1 MFCGGPIG
9 RDRNQDEASDLG
21 TRVTEPTDRQDE
33 IDQDAIDS
41 GAALW
46 MARLGDGPLSASDRQ
61 ALDRWLDEDPRHA
74 AAFAEAQAAWARM
87 DVLAGSPGA
96 LLRDLPPAHI
106 AEVIPLRPT
115 PGRKRPAIWLRATAM
130 AASLLILVAGAVLWF
145 GDPMV
150 MMAADHRTQP
160 GERRIVALPDG
171 STVELGPASAIAL
184 RYSDSERRVELL
196 SGLAYFTAA
205 PRRGEEQRPFVVEAA
220 RGTARALGTQFTVGR
235 LSNSVEVIVIEHE
248 VKVAATAADGQERQI
263 VLSPGQSVRYAGAG
277 LALAQTVNL
286 DQALAWRRDRL
297 VFDRVP
303 LDHVVAEL
311 NRYRHGRIVIGNGP
325 LASRTVSGVF
335 DTADPDAALATIAR
349 ELGVRTASAPPLI
362 TLLY

>member
-1 MFCGGPIG
+1 MT
-9 RDRNQDEASDLG
+9 Q
-21 TRVTEPTDRQDE
+21 PTDRQDE
-33 IDQDAIDS
+33 IGKDAIDRDAIDQDEIDS

-46 MARLGDGPLSASDRQ
+46 MARLGDASLSEADRR
-61 ALDRWLDEDPRHA
+61 ALDRWLAEDPRHA
-74 AAFAEAQAAWARM
+74 AAFAEAQAAWALM
-87 DVLAGSPGA
+87 NDVAASPGA
-96 LLRDLPPAHI
+96 LVRAPTPSRS
-106 AEVIPLRPT
+106 AEVIPLRP
-115 PGRKRPAIWLRATAM
+115 PPERWRPAVWLRAAAM
-130 AASLLILVAGAVLWF
+130 AASLLILIAGAVLWL

-160 GERRIVALPDG
+160 GERRVVALPDG

-184 RYSDSERRVELL
+184 RYTAAERRVELL

-205 PRRGEEQRPFVVEAA
+205 PRQGEERRPFVVEAA
-220 RGTARALGTQFTVGR
+220 KGTARALGTQFTVDR
-235 LSNSVEVIVIEHE
+235 FSDSVEVVVVEHE
-248 VKVAATAADGQERQI
+248 VQVAATAADGRERQV

-277 LALAQTVNL
+277 LASTQAVNL

-311 NRYRHGRIVIGNGP
+311 NRYRHGRIVIGNGA

-335 DTADPDAALATIAR
+335 DTADPDAALAIIAR
-349 ELGVRTASAPPLI
+349 ELGARTASAPPLV